1 LRPTRIFRSR
11 NGIRSA
17 GWSRERTG
25 TAYAKASVLSFVLQG
40 HSTEEVG
47 KTFYNAC
54 EEMDRFIAVVR
65 RLSSGSRH

>member
-1 LRPTRIFRSR
+1 
-11 NGIRSA
+11 
-17 GWSRERTG
+17 
-25 TAYAKASVLSFVLQG
+25 VLSFVLQG